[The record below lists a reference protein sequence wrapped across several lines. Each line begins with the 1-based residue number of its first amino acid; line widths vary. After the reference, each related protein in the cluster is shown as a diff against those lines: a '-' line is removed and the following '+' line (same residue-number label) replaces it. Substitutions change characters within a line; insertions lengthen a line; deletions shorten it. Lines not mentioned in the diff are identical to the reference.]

1 MCRYKLEGQN
11 LHTRFPHQFEPF
23 MSLLPTLLA
32 QNVDVLAAARPAV
45 SGSDRR
51 GDAALQAM
59 GPFPVAGTIIRA
71 PFRSKVRQPVRV
83 SSIWLTWPRAAV
95 S

>member
-51 GDAALQAM
+51 GDALQAM

-83 SSIWLTWPRAAV
+83 LSIWLNMAGAAV
-95 S
+95 A